1 MLNFDLHAG
10 NGLNGREDA
19 QVEDKKPAK
28 VKAIEKGSAEVETGE
43 VDTAWVY

>member
-1 MLNFDLHAG
+1 MLNFDLRAG

-28 VKAIEKGSAEVETGE
+28 VKTIEKGSVEVETGE
-43 VDTAWVY
+43 VDTTWVY